1 MTTTYNTKSASQMEQ
16 ELADRINE
24 LNQFVYHVSHD
35 LMAPLCSIKGLLD
48 LIARERPI
56 GHHDLLNR
64 IKVCIDRLSDFTQ
77 NTLAYSE
84 NLNIPVQSTEFSL
97 DELVNEVFHK
107 FQTYH
112 LDVNMKLEFTPTGK
126 TIYSDPKRWLNVLD
140 ILFSNAFQFKD
151 TRKERALI
159 RIRIHQEFDNLVLE
173 FSDNGLG
180 IPKSCHDQIKNIFF
194 RGAHSKG
201 NGLGLYV
208 LQQITESLNGLLT
221 IESEENKY
229 TKVVLETPV
238 KDRFMPGIPAKSGIY
253 TDAQGGLF

>member
-1 MTTTYNTKSASQMEQ
+1 MTTTYHTKSASQMEQ

-48 LIARERPI
+48 LIAKERPV
-56 GHHDLLNR
+56 GHHDYLNR
-64 IKVCIDRLSDFTQ
+64 IKDCIDRLSHFTQ

-84 NLNIPVQSTEFSL
+84 NLNVPVQLTELNLNDLVQQVYGTYQNYYL
-97 DELVNEVFHK
+97 DSDMN
-107 FQTYH
+107 
-112 LDVNMKLEFTPTGK
+112 LDFIADSPM
-126 TIYSDPKRWLNVLD
+126 IYSDPKRWQNILD
-140 ILFSNAFQFKD
+140 ILFSNAFQFRD
-151 TRKERALI
+151 TRKQRTFI
-159 RIRIHQEFDNLVLE
+159 RIRIHQEFDKLVLE

-208 LQQITESLNGLLT
+208 LQQITESLGGLLI

-238 KDRFMPGIPAKSGIY
+238 KGQNIPGNPSKSGIY
-253 TDAQGGLF
+253 TDAPGGLF